1 MKISKKAILIFSI
14 ICILM
19 SSAIVLASP
28 GDSSDPLVTLTYIT
42 DVLLPDVDARIE
54 RKVNEV
60 QSATFKLIN
69 VDAGDV
75 IYGEMGTELMVRSGG
90 ATIIA
95 GKNGGGIADLTSG
108 SDLAGDTYVQQNLVT
123 PLLTYKTMYDG
134 FTRQEQRI
142 FKKILERKSKA
153 KIAEELNIVSRS
165 VDNYISRI
173 LEKTGCNRIEEV
185 ISKFGE

>member
-60 QSATFKLIN
+60 QSSTFKLIN

-108 SDLAGDTYVQQNLVT
+108 SDLAGDTYVSLNHH
-123 PLLTYKTMYDG
+123 LLIPRSD
-134 FTRQEQRI
+134 
-142 FKKILERKSKA
+142 
-153 KIAEELNIVSRS
+153 SRGLYFVKDS
-165 VDNYISRI
+165 IIMVKGKYSLR
-173 LEKTGCNRIEEV
+173 
-185 ISKFGE
+185 

>member
-1 MKISKKAILIFSI
+1 MKISKKAILIFLI

-60 QSATFKLIN
+60 QSSTFKLIN

-108 SDLAGDTYVQQNLVT
+108 SDLAGDTYVSLNHHLLIPRSDSRGLYFVT
-123 PLLTYKTMYDG
+123 DSIIMVKGKYSL
-134 FTRQEQRI
+134 R
-142 FKKILERKSKA
+142 
-153 KIAEELNIVSRS
+153 
-165 VDNYISRI
+165 
-173 LEKTGCNRIEEV
+173 
-185 ISKFGE
+185 

>member
-60 QSATFKLIN
+60 QSSTFKLIN

-108 SDLAGDTYVQQNLVT
+108 SDLTGDTYVSLNHHLLIPRSDSRGLYFVT
-123 PLLTYKTMYDG
+123 DSIIMVKGKYSL
-134 FTRQEQRI
+134 R
-142 FKKILERKSKA
+142 
-153 KIAEELNIVSRS
+153 
-165 VDNYISRI
+165 
-173 LEKTGCNRIEEV
+173 
-185 ISKFGE
+185 

>member
-108 SDLAGDTYVQQNLVT
+108 SDLAGDTYVRLNHH
-123 PLLTYKTMYDG
+123 LLIPRSD
-134 FTRQEQRI
+134 
-142 FKKILERKSKA
+142 
-153 KIAEELNIVSRS
+153 SRGLYFVADS
-165 VDNYISRI
+165 IIMVKGKYSLR
-173 LEKTGCNRIEEV
+173 
-185 ISKFGE
+185 

>member
-60 QSATFKLIN
+60 QSSTFKLIN

-108 SDLAGDTYVQQNLVT
+108 SDLAGDTYVSLNHHLLIPRSDSRGLYFVT
-123 PLLTYKTMYDG
+123 DSIIMVKGKYSL
-134 FTRQEQRI
+134 R
-142 FKKILERKSKA
+142 
-153 KIAEELNIVSRS
+153 
-165 VDNYISRI
+165 
-173 LEKTGCNRIEEV
+173 
-185 ISKFGE
+185 

>member
-42 DVLLPDVDARIE
+42 EVLQQDVDARIE

-60 QSATFKLIN
+60 QSSTFKLIN

-108 SDLAGDTYVQQNLVT
+108 SDLTGDTYVSLNHHLLIPRSDSRGLYFVT
-123 PLLTYKTMYDG
+123 DSIIMVKGKYSL
-134 FTRQEQRI
+134 R
-142 FKKILERKSKA
+142 
-153 KIAEELNIVSRS
+153 
-165 VDNYISRI
+165 
-173 LEKTGCNRIEEV
+173 
-185 ISKFGE
+185 

>member
-108 SDLAGDTYVQQNLVT
+108 SDLAGDTYVSLNHHLLIPRSDSRGLYFVT
-123 PLLTYKTMYDG
+123 
-134 FTRQEQRI
+134 
-142 FKKILERKSKA
+142 
-153 KIAEELNIVSRS
+153 VSIIMVKGKYSLR
-165 VDNYISRI
+165 
-173 LEKTGCNRIEEV
+173 
-185 ISKFGE
+185 

>member
-108 SDLAGDTYVQQNLVT
+108 SDLAGDTYVSLNHHLLIPRSDSRGLYFVT
-123 PLLTYKTMYDG
+123 DSIIMVKGKYSL
-134 FTRQEQRI
+134 R
-142 FKKILERKSKA
+142 
-153 KIAEELNIVSRS
+153 
-165 VDNYISRI
+165 
-173 LEKTGCNRIEEV
+173 
-185 ISKFGE
+185 

>member
-54 RKVNEV
+54 RKVNDV

-108 SDLAGDTYVQQNLVT
+108 SDLAGDTYVSLNHHLLIPRSDSRGLYFVT
-123 PLLTYKTMYDG
+123 DSIIMVKGKYSL
-134 FTRQEQRI
+134 R
-142 FKKILERKSKA
+142 
-153 KIAEELNIVSRS
+153 
-165 VDNYISRI
+165 
-173 LEKTGCNRIEEV
+173 
-185 ISKFGE
+185 